1 MKKNDYSQ
9 LLQNSLFYVKKR
21 GFFFGTMV
29 SMSEQNKAKLKV
41 KGLEKRQAI
50 KQKKQI
56 TKSDIIKYSLA
67 SAVILASSGA
77 LVLGQNPFSLG
88 IFIAIVIAGLNP
100 LILAPVYIISAT
112 APFFSFS
119 SLIGSSVASIIII
132 IAKAVQKKQPFS
144 DNFFLLIAPIS
155 ALAFLALSTA
165 APVPLL
171 LFFLLIPIITYV
183 GKVFFSPL
191 IKRGVRFK
199 LLDTELICGGII
211 LAILSLS
218 IARVSILYFPILPII
233 AAFFILMAGK
243 IYGPVG
249 AIAAALCF
257 GIGHAAYDFN
267 IIWLS
272 IYPIMGLL
280 AAIFRPAPRI
290 ISALSNIIGY
300 VLIIYFFS
308 IPALHVHLYIIAL
321 LAGGLI
327 YVFIPKKHLAAL
339 KNILCPDPASSGAR
353 YNINLL
359 REDAARSIFR
369 TGEVFNEMSYYM
381 STGQEA
387 NFEAVQFV
395 NRVKREVCQECSR
408 KCAVIDEDLESL
420 LAVCAK
426 KGSATVV
433 DLPAQI
439 FESCPHAASLLASCG
454 NIAHEHKQLS
464 LRKGHENLAKGI
476 VAEQLNG
483 MGEVLKMMAGKIKM
497 PVSFDFGLEDRIKEE
512 FTYRGIFCF
521 DCVISGVIRPNS
533 NDENEGIAT
542 GVNSITL
549 VIAIEHYDRDV
560 CEGLVKKVLKQ
571 SFVVRREER
580 NSQGMVVFL
589 EARPL
594 FDVVFAASFSAKGE
608 VSGDTHTFLKI
619 GASKFLMALCDGM
632 GSGRNAERFAASTVS
647 LIECFYKAGFDHGMV
662 IRSVNR
668 FLSLT
673 GEENFA
679 ASDIC
684 VLDLES
690 GIMDVFKISSPAC
703 YVKGAASVKEIAGNS
718 LPLGMLDEIKP
729 SVSSA
734 VLNCGDMVVL
744 VSDGVSDCF
753 DGDGLMAEISMA
765 SDVSPES
772 LCKTILETAKAKQK
786 KQRDDMSVVAFRV
799 FENV

>member
-1 MKKNDYSQ
+1 MDERN
-9 LLQNSLFYVKKR
+9 VKKK
-21 GFFFGTMV
+21 
-29 SMSEQNKAKLKV
+29 KADKLGKQR
-41 KGLEKRQAI
+41 ESAQRRQI
-50 KQKKQI
+50 NR
-56 TKSDIIKYSLA
+56 SDVIKYSLA
-67 SAVILASSGA
+67 SLAIAASGGA

-88 IFIAIVIAGLNP
+88 IFVALVIAGLNP
-100 LILAPVYIISAT
+100 LILAPVYIITAT
-112 APFFSFS
+112 VPFFSFS
-119 SLIGSSVASIIII
+119 SLIGSVVCAIVII
-132 IAKAVQKKQPFS
+132 IAKAVQKRQPFR
-144 DNFFLLIAPIS
+144 DEFFLLLAPVS
-155 ALAFLALSTA
+155 ALGFLALATA
-165 APVPLL
+165 DPVPLL

-183 GKVFFSPL
+183 GKVFFSP
-191 IKRGVRFK
+191 IVKRGVRFK
-199 LLDTELICGGII
+199 FLDTELICGGII
-211 LAILSLS
+211 LAILAMS
-218 IARVSILYFPILPII
+218 IARVHFWYFPLLPIF
-233 AAFFILMAGK
+233 AALFILMAGK
-243 IYGPVG
+243 IYGPIG
-249 AIAAALCF
+249 AIAASLCI

-290 ISALSNIIGY
+290 ISALSTIIGY
-300 VLIIYFFS
+300 VIIIYFFS
-308 IPALHVHLYIIAL
+308 VPAPYAYLYIIAL
-321 LAGGLI
+321 LLGGL
-327 YVFIPKKHLAAL
+327 VFTFIPNRHLTAL
-339 KNILCPDPASSGAR
+339 KNILSPDPTSSGAR

-381 STGQEA
+381 SNGHEME
-387 NFEAVQFV
+387 FEAAQYI
-395 NRVKREVCQECSR
+395 NRVKREVCAECNR
-408 KCAVIDEDLESL
+408 KCSVGEEDLGNL
-420 LAVCAK
+420 LVNCAK
-426 KGSATVV
+426 KGTATIG
-433 DLPAQI
+433 DLPEQI
-439 FESCPHAASLLASCG
+439 FVSCPHVASLLASCG
-454 NIAHEHKQLS
+454 GIAYEHKQLS

-483 MGEVLKMMAGKIKM
+483 MGEVLKMMAGKLKL
-497 PVSFDFGLEDRIKEE
+497 PVSFDFGLEDRVKEE
-512 FTYRGIFCF
+512 FCYRGIFCF
-521 DCVISGVIRPNS
+521 DCVISGVVRPSPISEQDTDGQGAAN
-533 NDENEGIAT
+533 GIST
-542 GVNSITL
+542 RINSITL
-549 VIAIEHYDRDV
+549 VIAIEHYDREV
-560 CEGLVKKVLKQ
+560 VEGIIKKVLKQ

-589 EARPL
+589 ETRPL
-594 FDVVFAASFSAKGE
+594 FDVVFAACSSAKGE

-632 GSGRNAERFAASTVS
+632 GSGKNAERFASSTVS

-684 VLDLES
+684 VLDLE
-690 GIMDVFKISSPAC
+690 GGVMDIFKISSPAC
-703 YVKGAASVKEIAGNS
+703 YIKGSASVKEIEGHS

-729 SVSSA
+729 SVSSV

-753 DGDGLMAEISMA
+753 EAGGLMAEISMA

-772 LCKTILETAKAKQK
+772 LCKSILETVKAKQK